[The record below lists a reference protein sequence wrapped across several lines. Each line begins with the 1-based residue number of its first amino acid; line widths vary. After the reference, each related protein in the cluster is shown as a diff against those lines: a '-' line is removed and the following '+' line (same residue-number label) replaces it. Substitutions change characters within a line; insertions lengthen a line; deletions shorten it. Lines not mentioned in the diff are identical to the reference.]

1 MLKLVGKSLK
11 EIGHLHS
18 LKVSLI
24 KHLLINVVALTY
36 VHKLF
41 DIPLDIPLS
50 RKWSLIPFP
59 LSVGQT

>member
-24 KHLLINVVALTY
+24 KHLLINVMALTY

-41 DIPLDIPLS
+41 DISLS

>member
-41 DIPLDIPLS
+41 DIPLS